1 MVFLLNLYINSS
13 ETAIIAL
20 LEKIKSLEE
29 PDSAGIFYNAFIVIL
44 DAFVQPFSITILVS
58 LVVLLVL
65 LFFSAMVSGSEIG
78 FFSLG
83 PQHLEKLKQS
93 TSGRGKLILKLLERP
108 KRLLATILIANN
120 FVNVA
125 IVILSTFIASQWFNL
140 SSFPVLAFIVQV
152 VVITALILLLG
163 EILPKMYASV
173 YPVRFSKSMAGVLNV
188 FIKMFYPLSS
198 ILVRSTSFLDNRVAR
213 KSHVLS
219 RSELSDAIELTA
231 GESTPKEGKK
241 ILQGIVKFGD
251 IEVKEI
257 MHSRV
262 DVVALDIEATYTE
275 VMRLI
280 VESGFSRIP
289 VYKESFDNIQGILY
303 VKDLLPHLEKSKQ
316 YKWQELLRDAFFV
329 PENKKINDLLQ
340 EFQEKKIHLAIVV
353 DEYGGTSGIITLEDV
368 IEEIVGE
375 ITDESDSATEE
386 FIFEKIDDVTYIFE
400 GKTTINDFCKI
411 IDVNDDIFDEIKG
424 DSDSL
429 AGLILELE
437 GKIPEKGKETRCRN
451 YIFKIAEVDLK
462 RIKRVMVTITE
473 ELDE

>member
-1 MVFLLNLYINSS
+1 M
-13 ETAIIAL
+13 
-20 LEKIKSLEE
+20 EE
-29 PDSAGIFYNAFIVIL
+29 PDSADSLYNVLIVIL
-44 DAFVQPFSITILVS
+44 DAFIQPFSITILIS
-58 LVVLLVL
+58 LLVLLVL
-65 LFFSAMVSGSEIG
+65 LFFSAMISGSEIG

-83 PQHLEKLKQS
+83 PQHLEKLKES
-93 TSGRGKLILKLLERP
+93 ASGRGKLILRLLERP

-120 FVNVA
+120 FVNVS
-125 IVILSTFIASQWFNL
+125 IVILSTFIVSLWFNFT
-140 SSFPVLAFIVQV
+140 SFPVLAFVIQV
-152 VVITALILLLG
+152 IVITALILLLG

-173 YPVRFSKSMAGVLNV
+173 YPVTFSKSMAGVLHVLNKV
-188 FIKMFYPLSS
+188 FYPFSS
-198 ILVRSTSFLDNRVAR
+198 ILVRSTFFLDNKIAR

-231 GESTPKEGKK
+231 GESTPEEGKK

-257 MHSRV
+257 MHSRM
-262 DVVALDIEATYTE
+262 DVVALDLNALFTE
-275 VMRLI
+275 VMDVI

-303 VKDLLPHLEKSKQ
+303 VKDLLPHLEKSEQ
-316 YKWQELLRDAFFV
+316 YNWQQLIRDAFFV

-368 IEEIVGE
+368 LEEIVGE
-375 ITDESDSATEE
+375 ITDESDTGTEE
-386 FIFEKIDDVTYIFE
+386 FIYEKIDDRTYIFE

-411 IDVNDDIFDEIKG
+411 IEIDDNVFDEVKG

-437 GKIPEKGKETRCRN
+437 GKIPEKDDETFFRN
-451 YIFKIAEVDLK
+451 FMFKTVEVDPK
-462 RIKRVMVTITE
+462 RIKRIMVTITE
-473 ELDE
+473 DPDE

>member
-1 MVFLLNLYINSS
+1 MLYNG
-13 ETAIIAL
+13 L
-20 LEKIKSLEE
+20 
-29 PDSAGIFYNAFIVIL
+29 IVIL
-44 DAFVQPFSITILVS
+44 DAFIQPFSISILIS
-58 LVVLLVL
+58 LLVL
-65 LFFSAMVSGSEIG
+65 TVLLFLSAMISGSEIG

-83 PQHLEKLKQS
+83 PQHLDKLNES
-93 TSGRGKLILKLLERP
+93 TSGTSKLILKLLERP

-125 IVILSTFIASQWFNL
+125 IVILSTYIVSLWFNM
-140 SSFPVLAFIVQV
+140 SSFPILAFVVQV

-173 YPVRFSKSMAGVLNV
+173 SPVRFSKNMAGVLNIL
-188 FIKMFYPLSS
+188 IKIFYPFSS
-198 ILVRSTSFLDNRVAR
+198 ILVRSTSFLDNKLAK

-231 GESTPKEGKK
+231 GETTPEEGKK

-257 MHSRV
+257 MRSRV
-262 DVVALDIEATYTE
+262 DVIALDTEAAFTD
-275 VMRLI
+275 VMRVI

-289 VYKESFDNIQGILY
+289 IYEESFDQIKGILY
-303 VKDLLPHLEKSKQ
+303 VKDLLPHLEKTEEF
-316 YKWQELLRDAFFV
+316 KWQRLIRDAFFV

-340 EFQEKKIHLAIVV
+340 DFQEKKIHLAIVV

-368 IEEIVGE
+368 LEEIVGE
-375 ITDESDSATEE
+375 ITDESDSGTEE
-386 FIFEKIDDVTYIFE
+386 FIFEKIDGQTYLFE

-411 IDVNDDIFDEIKG
+411 VEEDDDIFDHVKG

-429 AGLILELE
+429 AGLILELK
-437 GKIPEKGKETRCRN
+437 GKIPEEGDETSFRN
-451 YIFKIAEVDLK
+451 YIFKVAEADLK
-462 RIKRVMVTITE
+462 RIKRIRVTIE
-473 ELDE
+473 KEVRD